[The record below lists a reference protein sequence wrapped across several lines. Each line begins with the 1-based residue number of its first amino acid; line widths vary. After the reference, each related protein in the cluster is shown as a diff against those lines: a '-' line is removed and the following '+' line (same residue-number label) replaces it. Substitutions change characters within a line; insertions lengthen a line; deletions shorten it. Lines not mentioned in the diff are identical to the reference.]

1 MMKRFLTAAAVAS
14 SVVVLAVSSAFAQ
27 DADRGNQI
35 FQQKGCWTCHGTE
48 GQGGRGPNIAP
59 GPQPYAPFAAYV
71 RMPALEMP
79 PYSQVLLSDA
89 ELQDIHAY
97 LESIPELLDPD
108 DTILVDQ

>member
-1 MMKRFLTAAAVAS
+1 MKRFLTAAAVAS
-14 SVVVLAVSSAFAQ
+14 GVVVLTASTAFAQ
-27 DADRGNQI
+27 DAQRGNQL
-35 FQQKGCWTCHGTE
+35 FQQKGCWTCHATE

-59 GPQPYAPFAAYV
+59 GPMAYAAFAAYV

-79 PYSQVLLSDA
+79 PYSPVLVSDA

-108 DTILVDQ
+108 DTILGNQ

>member
-1 MMKRFLTAAAVAS
+1 MREFVKAAAAATS
-14 SVVVLAVSSAFAQ
+14 ILVLAASNAFAQ
-27 DADRGNQI
+27 DAQAGNQL
-35 FQQKGCWTCHGTE
+35 FQEKGCWTCHGTE

-59 GPQPYAPFAAYV
+59 GPLPYAAFAAYV

-89 ELQDIHAY
+89 ELQNIHAY

-108 DTILVDQ
+108 DTILGNQ

>member
-1 MMKRFLTAAAVAS
+1 MKRFLTAATAATGI
-14 SVVVLAVSSAFAQ
+14 VVLTASAALAQ
-27 DADRGNQI
+27 DAQGGNQL
-35 FQQKGCWTCHGTE
+35 FQEKGCWTCHGTE

-59 GPQPYAPFAAYV
+59 GPLPYAAFSAYI

-79 PYSQVLLSDA
+79 PYSQVLVSDA

-108 DTILVDQ
+108 DTILANQ